1 MSDNLKETPYTPLFA
16 KACPNTEWT
25 AWADYKAASICSSV
39 QEECAAVREA
49 TTLLDLSPMN
59 KYKITGPD
67 AAAML
72 DHMLT
77 RSATNMGVDRVT
89 YAVWTNKNGKIM
101 DDGTL
106 FRFGTNEF
114 ILKCGED
121 QTAWFEQMVKGFNVN
136 VSNVSE
142 EIAGLSVQGKTS
154 YQVLKKAGFSE
165 FSELKSFQMKK
176 ITFSGGEVVISRTGF
191 SGDLGYEIWST
202 PAQAKEVWAAIMN
215 CGMKVVP
222 SGLTGLDILRTESC
236 YIIPVLDF
244 AVGDTGDANFE
255 RSPFEMD
262 LPPIMTQLDRG
273 DFVGRDAL
281 VAEQKN
287 GSKWKFV
294 GVELDDNSPH
304 DPAWLYGATLY
315 NEKGDEIGL
324 ITTGHYSPNL
334 KKNIGIGSVSLPNGN
349 DGQKVLV
356 GDDKLPGK
364 IAVRPFFK
372 TDRRTASPV

>member
-1 MSDNLKETPYTPLFA
+1 MSDALKETPYTPLFA
-16 KACPNTEWT
+16 KTCPDAQWMEW
-25 AWADYKAASICSSV
+25 AIYKAPGLCASL

-67 AAAML
+67 AATML

-77 RSATNMGVDRVT
+77 RSATSMAVDRVT
-89 YAVWTNKNGKIM
+89 YVVWANKDGKIM

-106 FRFGTNEF
+106 FRFSANEF

-121 QTAWFEQMVKGFNVN
+121 QADWFAQMTKGFNVT

-142 EIAGLSVQGKTS
+142 EIAGLSAQGKTS

-176 ITFSGGEVVISRTGF
+176 VTFSGGEVTISRTGF

-202 PAQAKEVWAAIMN
+202 PEQAKNVWAALMN

-222 SGLTGLDILRTESC
+222 SGLSSLDVLRVESC

-244 AVGDTGDANFE
+244 AVGDGANPDFE
-255 RSPFEMD
+255 RSSFEMD
-262 LPPIMTQLDRG
+262 LPPIMTQLDRA

-281 VAEQKN
+281 IAEQKN

-294 GVELDDNSPH
+294 GVELDDCSPH
-304 DPAWLYGATLY
+304 DSGWLYGATLY
-315 NEKGDEIGL
+315 NEKGEEIGL
-324 ITTGHYSPNL
+324 ITSGHYSPNL
-334 KKNIGIGSVSLPNGN
+334 KKNIGIGSVSLPNGK

-356 GDDKLPGK
+356 GDDKLPAK

>member
-1 MSDNLKETPYTPLFA
+1 
-16 KACPNTEWT
+16 
-25 AWADYKAASICSSV
+25 
-39 QEECAAVREA
+39 
-49 TTLLDLSPMN
+49 
-59 KYKITGPD
+59 
-67 AAAML
+67 
-72 DHMLT
+72 
-77 RSATNMGVDRVT
+77 VT

-106 FRFGTNEF
+106 FRFGQDEF
-114 ILKCGED
+114 IVKCGED
-121 QTAWFEQMVKGFNVN
+121 QTAWFEQMTKGFNVT

-154 YQVLKKAGFSE
+154 YQVLRKAGFSE

-176 ITFSGGEVVISRTGF
+176 VTFSGGEVTISRTGF
-191 SGDLGYEIWST
+191 SGDLGYEIWSA
-202 PAQAKEVWAAIMN
+202 PDQAPIVWAALMN

-222 SGLTGLDILRTESC
+222 SGLTSLDILRTESC

-294 GVELDDNSPH
+294 GVELDDNSSH
-304 DPAWLYGATLY
+304 DSAWLYATTLY
-315 NEKGDEIGL
+315 NEKGEEIGL

-334 KKNIGIGSVSLPNGN
+334 KKNIGIGSVSLPNGS
-349 DGQKVLV
+349 DEQKVLV
-356 GDDKLPGK
+356 GDDNLPAK
-364 IAVRPFFK
+364 IATRPFFK